1 MNDFLPENNASEQ
14 TGIVI
19 NRTNPLNVGSIPQ
32 FINQVHIFKPC
43 FL

>member
-1 MNDFLPENNASEQ
+1 MENNDSGQ
-14 TGIVI
+14 TRIAI
-19 NRTNPLNVGSIPQ
+19 KRTNPLNVGSIPK